1 MISSLTGIVTYRGA
15 ESAVIEV
22 GGVGF
27 AFLATATTLSA
38 LREGAEHR
46 IATAL
51 VVREDSLTL
60 FGFSDED
67 ERDTFNILQSV
78 SGIGPKIALAVL
90 GVYTPDILRA
100 EVAKENVSALQK
112 VPGIGKKGAQRLILE
127 LAGKLGAPTSAA
139 LKESANVEASAEAGN
154 EVVQALVNFGWSERD
169 SITAYEEA
177 RKANPEA
184 DISELLRSSLQI
196 MNRRRV

>member
-1 MISSLTGIVTYRGA
+1 MISSLTGIITYRGA

-27 AFLATATTLSA
+27 AFLATATTLSS
-38 LREGAEHR
+38 LHEGEESR

-127 LAGKLGAPTSAA
+127 LAGKLGEPTGTSQAMTSQDGLSAPHS
-139 LKESANVEASAEAGN
+139 S
-154 EVVQALVNFGWSERD
+154 EVVQALMNFGWSERD
-169 SITAYEEA
+169 SLSAYEEA
-177 RKANPEA
+177 HKTNPDA
-184 DISELLRSSLQI
+184 DISALLRASLQI
-196 MNRRRV
+196 MNTRKS

>member
-1 MISSLTGIVTYRGA
+1 M
-15 ESAVIEV
+15 
-22 GGVGF
+22 
-27 AFLATATTLSA
+27 
-38 LREGAEHR
+38 REGSEHR
-46 IATAL
+46 ISTAL

-60 FGFSDED
+60 FGFADED

-78 SGIGPKIALAVL
+78 SGIGPKIALSVL

-127 LAGKLGAPTSAA
+127 LAGKLGAPSSNALSESESVAA
-139 LKESANVEASAEAGN
+139 TGDPSN
-154 EVVQALVNFGWSERD
+154 EVVQALMNFGWSERD
-169 SITAYEEA
+169 SLSAFEQAY
-177 RKANPEA
+177 KANPEA

-196 MNRRRV
+196 MNTRRV

>member
-1 MISSLTGIVTYRGA
+1 MISSLTGVITYRGT
-15 ESAVIEV
+15 ESAVIDV

-38 LREGAEHR
+38 LREGEEHR

-127 LAGKLGAPTSAA
+127 LAGKLGEPHAQVASSQGEQSAPH
-139 LKESANVEASAEAGN
+139 AS
-154 EVVQALVNFGWSERD
+154 EVVHALMNFGWSERD
-169 SITAYEEA
+169 SLSAYEEA
-177 RKANPEA
+177 HKANPDA
-184 DISELLRSSLQI
+184 DISGLLRASLQI
-196 MNRRRV
+196 MNTRQS

>member
-1 MISSLTGIVTYRGA
+1 MISSLTGTITYRGA

-27 AFLATATTLSA
+27 AFLATATTLSE

-127 LAGKLGAPTSAA
+127 LAGKLGAPTSSALGEAA
-139 LKESANVEASAEAGN
+139 GVAASVDTGN
-154 EVVQALVNFGWSERD
+154 EVIQALMNFGWSERD
-169 SITAYEEA
+169 SLAAYEEA